1 MLYPKLEGHGCGST
15 RYWAKISA
23 IEGSQNLPVQAK
35 GSISRAFTNY
45 VIALF
50 VWIMLTACTSGSAE
64 SRTPITE
71 SLQITDDS
79 PPATMPDTLPTST
92 YPPGTATTP
101 LPSNTPPTQAIYLPD
116 SIPQGLWDTFQVPD
130 GFFISTDSSDAEFRL
145 DIWQAGTGTAPS
157 ITWWTYTLAAPFP
170 TIPSEVSA
178 QDLHSNWI
186 GQPSGPFAGLPL
198 LMDNDTLRTF
208 SAWWG
213 APAEGVVQIVPPEEL
228 AETAWAQRPAWA
240 ILPFEALEPRWKV
253 LSVDGVSPLQRNF
266 DPSAYALSVPFALT
280 SPTGSFDL
288 NLPAGNRDASQLT
301 IVDMTGVTAL
311 VRGTALWMERYGIT
325 YPAQDVGSILASAD
339 LTHISNEIP
348 FTPDCPYPELYP
360 TGMVFCSSPTYIDL
374 LQAVGAD
381 IIELTGDHFSDW
393 GPEAMYYTLSTYQD
407 HNMLVY
413 GGGINAEQARS
424 ATLVEHNGNK
434 LAFIGC
440 NIGCEVKP
448 QVPCDA
454 LATGEQPGASQ
465 CDFAWLSGEI
475 TRLSNLGYQVI
486 FTFQHREEYTYS
498 ATPILVDDFGQVA
511 RMGAVIVSGS
521 QAHQPHGFAYQDR
534 AFIHYGLGNLFF
546 DQYHFCADFAC
557 DYAFIDRHIFYAGQ
571 HISTELIPIKFVD
584 LARARLMTP
593 EEAAR
598 FLQIIFT
605 ASGW

>member
-1 MLYPKLEGHGCGST
+1 
-15 RYWAKISA
+15 
-23 IEGSQNLPVQAK
+23 
-35 GSISRAFTNY
+35 
-45 VIALF
+45 
-50 VWIMLTACTSGSAE
+50 
-64 SRTPITE
+64 
-71 SLQITDDS
+71 
-79 PPATMPDTLPTST
+79 
-92 YPPGTATTP
+92 
-101 LPSNTPPTQAIYLPD
+101 
-116 SIPQGLWDTFQVPD
+116 
-130 GFFISTDSSDAEFRL
+130 
-145 DIWQAGTGTAPS
+145 
-157 ITWWTYTLAAPFP
+157 
-170 TIPSEVSA
+170 
-178 QDLHSNWI
+178 
-186 GQPSGPFAGLPL
+186 
-198 LMDNDTLRTF
+198 
-208 SAWWG
+208 
-213 APAEGVVQIVPPEEL
+213 VQIVPPEEL

-253 LSVDGVSPLQRNF
+253 LSVDGVSPLQHDF
-266 DPSAYALSVPFALT
+266 DPSTYALSVPFALT
-280 SPTGSFDL
+280 SPTGLFDL
-288 NLPAGNRDASQLT
+288 NLPAGNRDANQLT
-301 IVDMTGVTAL
+301 IVDVTGVTAL

-325 YPAQDVGSILASAD
+325 YPAQDIGSILASAD

-407 HNMLVY
+407 HNMQVY

-454 LATGEQPGASQ
+454 LATSERPGAAQ
-465 CDFAWLSGEI
+465 CDFTWLRGEI

-498 ATPILVDDFGQVA
+498 TTPILADDFGQVA
-511 RMGAVIVSGS
+511 QMGAVIVSGS

-557 DYAFIDRHIFYAGQ
+557 DYAFIDRHIFYAGR
-571 HISTELIPIKFVD
+571 HISTELIPIKFID

-598 FLQIIFT
+598 FLQIIFS

>member
-1 MLYPKLEGHGCGST
+1 
-15 RYWAKISA
+15 
-23 IEGSQNLPVQAK
+23 
-35 GSISRAFTNY
+35 
-45 VIALF
+45 
-50 VWIMLTACTSGSAE
+50 
-64 SRTPITE
+64 
-71 SLQITDDS
+71 
-79 PPATMPDTLPTST
+79 
-92 YPPGTATTP
+92 
-101 LPSNTPPTQAIYLPD
+101 
-116 SIPQGLWDTFQVPD
+116 
-130 GFFISTDSSDAEFRL
+130 
-145 DIWQAGTGTAPS
+145 
-157 ITWWTYTLAAPFP
+157 
-170 TIPSEVSA
+170 
-178 QDLHSNWI
+178 
-186 GQPSGPFAGLPL
+186 
-198 LMDNDTLRTF
+198 
-208 SAWWG
+208 
-213 APAEGVVQIVPPEEL
+213 
-228 AETAWAQRPAWA
+228 
-240 ILPFEALEPRWKV
+240 
-253 LSVDGVSPLQRNF
+253 
-266 DPSAYALSVPFALT
+266 
-280 SPTGSFDL
+280 
-288 NLPAGNRDASQLT
+288 ASQLT

-325 YPAQDVGSILASAD
+325 YPAQDIGSILASAD

-360 TGMVFCSSPTYIDL
+360 TGMVFCSSPTYMDL
-374 LQAVGAD
+374 LQTVGAD

-393 GPEAMYYTLSTYQD
+393 GPEAMYYTLSIYQD

-413 GGGINAEQARS
+413 GGGINAEQARRP
-424 ATLVEHNGNK
+424 TLVEHNGNK

-454 LATGEQPGASQ
+454 LATSEQPGAAQ

-498 ATPILVDDFGQVA
+498 ATPILVEDFGQVA
-511 RMGAVIVSGS
+511 QMGAVIVSGS
-521 QAHQPHGFAYQDR
+521 QAHQPHGFAYQDS

-557 DYAFIDRHIFYAGQ
+557 DYAFIDRHVFYAGR

-605 ASGW
+605 SSGW